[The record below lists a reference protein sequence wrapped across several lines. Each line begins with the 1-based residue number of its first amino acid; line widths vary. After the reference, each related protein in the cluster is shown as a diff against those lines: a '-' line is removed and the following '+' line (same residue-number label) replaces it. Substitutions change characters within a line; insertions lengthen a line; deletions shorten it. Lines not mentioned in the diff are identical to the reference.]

1 MKIISLKGSNEIAA
15 LATMHQSPVLYLYF
29 RSLSA
34 LMVLGMSFA
43 SSPHVSQLGR
53 KEINVGSLGLVRE
66 FCVALLVALRV
77 FRFEQ

>member
-1 MKIISLKGSNEIAA
+1 MKKTSR
-15 LATMHQSPVLYLYF
+15 HF
-29 RSLSA
+29 
-34 LMVLGMSFA
+34 
-43 SSPHVSQLGR
+43 SQLGR

>member
-1 MKIISLKGSNEIAA
+1 MAIHNERYIFERDAPPDARAA
-15 LATMHQSPVLYLYF
+15 F
-29 RSLSA
+29 
-34 LMVLGMSFA
+34 
-43 SSPHVSQLGR
+43 SPHVSQLGR